1 MLFAGPD
8 CTRSRREC
16 TNARMTPR
24 VPDRATGFC
33 HLSKGG
39 AQWEPNRWNWVM
51 SSAALHV
58 TEAVHS
64 EMTYILVT
72 LNILQKQFHVRR
84 RS

>member
-8 CTRSRREC
+8 CTRSRRER
-16 TNARMTPR
+16 TNVRMIPR
-24 VPDRATGFC
+24 VPDRATVKRGR
-33 HLSKGG
+33 
-39 AQWEPNRWNWVM
+39 AQWERNRWNWVM